1 MDSAAHPTPH
11 ATSIRRL
18 GVVAAL
24 AAVYFV
30 VAKASLATAIPPG
43 YATSAWPPSG
53 LALAAVLLLGN
64 RVWPAI
70 WLGAAAVNLT
80 VQSSVIAAIF
90 IGSGNALEA
99 IVGATLIRRFMGV
112 PRRFERGEDVF
123 VFVAIA
129 AAAAT
134 VAATIGASS
143 IAASGA
149 IGIRD
154 FPVNWWTWWQGD
166 TSGMIVVTPLL
177 LAFSAPRA
185 RTWTRARNVEVA
197 GFAAVVALAGFLS
210 FSGGVHW
217 LDSSPLLL
225 VLTLPPVIWAAFRFE
240 QREVTATIA
249 ALCAIAVGFT
259 VSGRGPLAS
268 ESVDVSLV
276 RLLIFISFVAMT
288 GLAISAVVDERRR
301 AMDALHRNRD
311 ELERRVAERT
321 AELQRSE
328 HGERR
333 MNEFLAMLAH
343 ELRNPLA
350 PIRNALHLMRMKGAS
365 DSTVE
370 WSRNV
375 IDRQVTQ
382 LTRLV
387 DDLLDVGRITSGKVV
402 LKREHVDLNAAV
414 LRAVE
419 TCEPL
424 ARARRQALDVAP
436 ARERLVIDGDLIRI
450 SQIVQNLLNNAIK
463 YTPDGGRI
471 SIAIERDGEWA
482 IIRVVDTGIGISPEL
497 LPHVFEL
504 FVQGE
509 RSLART
515 EGGLGIGLTIVRQ
528 LVALHGGTVVARS
541 AGPGNGSEF
550 VARLPAL
557 AAEPDAIAP
566 GSIDQSAPRS
576 PSRRVLVVDDNRDAA
591 DITHALVEAWGHAVR
606 VAYDGRS
613 ALEIAA
619 EFRPDVVL
627 LDIGLPGMDGY
638 EVAARLRT
646 EAGCA
651 TTVLVAFT
659 GYGQEEDRRRVRN
672 AGFDEHLVKPVDPAT
687 LEALLQ
693 SKAPARAP
701 GTNDQEAD
709 RTS

>member
-387 DDLLDVGRITSGKVV
+387 DDLLDVGRITSGK
-402 LKREHVDLNAAV
+402 LALRRERVALDAV
-414 LRAVE
+414 IE
-419 TCEPL
+419 
-424 ARARRQALDVAP
+424 QALETSRPHLRGYEFTLSLPPQPVWLDADPV
-436 ARERLVIDGDLIRI
+436 RLAQVV
-450 SQIVQNLLNNAIK
+450 SNLLNNACK
-463 YTPDGGRI
+463 FTPPGGRI
-471 SIAIERDGEWA
+471 RLAAGREGDQAVVRVRDS
-482 IIRVVDTGIGISPEL
+482 GIGISDQHL
-497 LPHVFEL
+497 AQVFEM
-504 FVQGE
+504 FSQVGPGVGGAQ
-509 RSLART
+509 S
-515 EGGLGIGLTIVRQ
+515 GLGIGL
-528 LVALHGGTVVARS
+528 ALALAFARMHGGTIEAQS
-541 AGPGNGSEF
+541 DGEGMGSEF
-550 VARLPAL
+550 VVRLPASD
-557 AAEPDAIAP
+557 EAP
-566 GSIDQSAPRS
+566 PLTKDVAPHAS
-576 PSRRVLVVDDNRDAA
+576 PVRRVLVVDDNEDGAESLAMLLRAEG
-591 DITHALVEAWGHAVR
+591 HHVE
-606 VAYDGRS
+606 VAQDGAR
-613 ALEIAA
+613 ALEAA
-619 EFRPDVVL
+619 ETFRPEVVL

-638 EVAARLRT
+638 DACRAMRARPGGDRIVIAAL
-646 EAGCA
+646 
-651 TTVLVAFT
+651 T
-659 GYGQEEDRRRVRN
+659 GWAQEDDHRRSRD
-672 AGFDEHLVKPVDPAT
+672 AGFDAHLAKPVERAALSAL
-687 LEALLQ
+687 LEA
-693 SKAPARAP
+693 KVEVRP
-701 GTNDQEAD
+701 
-709 RTS
+709 